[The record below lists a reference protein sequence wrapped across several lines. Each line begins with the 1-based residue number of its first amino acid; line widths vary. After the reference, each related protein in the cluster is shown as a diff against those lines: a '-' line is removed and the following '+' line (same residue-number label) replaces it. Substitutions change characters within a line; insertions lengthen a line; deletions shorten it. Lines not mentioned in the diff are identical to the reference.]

1 MLYVG
6 LPVRHNVNDA
16 QADSLLGNPGTSDPS
31 LLMHYEYRKSK
42 STFHPRRDAVNL
54 GCPRKA
60 ENNKAEREPGCAVG
74 IDLHEARL
82 FVSAFSN

>member
-1 MLYVG
+1 
-6 LPVRHNVNDA
+6 VRHNVNDA